1 MVGRIIDMP
10 KLHKPALHVWLSLL
24 LGLLLVVSTPW
35 PCSAAEVPVA
45 AQPQKT
51 RQQQAQ
57 APSQAPAAWPAL
69 PDECPGVREAA
80 CEGPCQRAI
89 CKALHD
95 FYNATFNPNY
105 TTQWAKQRGWAGTAE
120 DCARAVSSNRQG
132 LPPYCSRYGVE
143 CCVVTRHGHQQ
154 CSVRGAVSGLVLE
167 VNYLNGTVSDPLLL
181 SALVQLHACGLTK
194 LVLQGNDLSGT
205 LSEDWGRL
213 NQLTH
218 LNLGACLIWQYQ
230 WRDQDMIKL
239 KHYVV
244 DA

>member
-1 MVGRIIDMP
+1 MLIAWFDKCIIAMP

-24 LGLLLVVSTPW
+24 LGLLLVGSTP
-35 PCSAAEVPVA
+35 CSSAEVP
-45 AQPQKT
+45 AQPQQT
-51 RQQQAQ
+51 QQQQAQ
-57 APSQAPAAWPAL
+57 APRQAPAASPAL

-80 CEGPCQRAI
+80 CEGPCQKAI

-95 FYNATFNPNY
+95 LYNATFNPNF
-105 TTQWAKQRGWAGTAE
+105 TTQWARQWGWGGTAE
-120 DCARAVSSNRQG
+120 DCARAVSSNRHG

-143 CCVVTRHGHQQ
+143 CCVVKRHGRQQ

-167 VNYLNGTVSDPLLL
+167 VNYLNGTVSDPMLL
-181 SALVQLHACGLTK
+181 SALVQLHACGLRK

-218 LNLGACLIWQYQ
+218 LNLGTYLSFWCTSQAVSINGACSMW
-230 WRDQDMIKL
+230 
-239 KHYVV
+239 
-244 DA
+244 